1 MMGKWMT
8 LQEVMDE
15 FGVAERTFHSW
26 RKRHPIRAG
35 HITRRHPLMFHRDD
49 VLEADYKENVAGN
62 EKAAEVAEGT
72 CYAGA

>member
-15 FGVAERTFHSW
+15 FGVAERTFHRW

-35 HITRRHPLMFHRDD
+35 HITRRHPTTR
-49 VLEADYKENVAGN
+49 KTSPGTRKRPKWQ
-62 EKAAEVAEGT
+62 KAHAMLAHSATNDTDGIHP
-72 CYAGA
+72 